1 MREKGLEWLIR
12 NCYTDPPWNMLII
25 NYLLFGDV
33 FTHKL
38 PAPSVDNDKNTNKSK
53 KHQLE
58 NRNYISTNKWK
69 QIKANARLIYMP
81 SNGQTTPI

>member
-1 MREKGLEWLIR
+1 
-12 NCYTDPPWNMLII
+12 MLII
-25 NYLLFGDV
+25 NYLLFGGV

-58 NRNYISTNKWK
+58 NRNYISTNK
-69 QIKANARLIYMP
+69 
-81 SNGQTTPI
+81 